1 MKKYIK
7 ITEKNSKT
15 NSVIQHFLFSVDE
28 IEYVNVRF
36 NNLEKNKDGKDHYY
50 MELIMR
56 GCLPM
61 RVCAST
67 DRDTVE
73 WEFDHFR
80 KWLTNEIVEFSEYD
94 FYVYEDFL
102 RGPAHAK
109 VYSYYR

>member
-7 ITEKNSKT
+7 ISERNPKDNSI
-15 NSVIQHFLFSVDE
+15 IQHYLFSVDA
-28 IEYVNVRF
+28 IEYTHVCF
-36 NNLEKNKDGKDHYY
+36 DSLEKTKDGKCCYY
-50 MELIMR
+50 MDIVMR

-67 DRDTVE
+67 DKDTVE

-94 FYVYEDFL
+94 FYVYEDF
-102 RGPAHAK
+102 
-109 VYSYYR
+109 